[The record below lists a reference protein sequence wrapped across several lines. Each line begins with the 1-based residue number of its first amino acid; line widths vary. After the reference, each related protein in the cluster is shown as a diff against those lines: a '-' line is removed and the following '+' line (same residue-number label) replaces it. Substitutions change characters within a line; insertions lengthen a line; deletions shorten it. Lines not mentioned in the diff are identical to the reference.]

1 MLKNI
6 DAWKARALAFI
17 DDQSQMG
24 NHTAPDEVVDVFR
37 TFDEHPRDEG
47 RLQALTHR
55 VLVALLDD
63 GAIVGHNDGPDE
75 PIAFDIAPKA

>member
-1 MLKNI
+1 MNI

-17 DDQSQMG
+17 DDQSQKG
-24 NHTAPDEVVDVFR
+24 NHTAPDEVADFFR

-47 RLQALTHR
+47 VLQALMHC
-55 VLVALLDD
+55 VLITLLDD
-63 GAIVGHNDGPDE
+63 GLIVGYDDGPDE